1 MDSPRR
7 ILNPKWQSSGSSSA
21 SNEPRLGAEVGR
33 VPPHSEDAEKAVLG
47 SMLASPESV
56 TAAIQMLTSDTFYDP
71 RHAKIWRAMTEL
83 FERSAPIDL
92 VTVSEELKRR
102 NDFDTVGG
110 FSYLTSLDQYVTHAG
125 NVDAHAKIVLEKFT
139 LRRMIDV
146 SREIV
151 DSAYEQREEARVILD
166 SAEQKVF
173 EIANDQLRSG
183 FVPMNKLVLQGFSA
197 IEEYRQRKVHVTGTP
212 TGYYDLD
219 ELTAGFQKAD
229 FVVIAG
235 RPSMGKTSFALNI
248 AENVAVR
255 VKPKDRR
262 PVGVFSLEMSK
273 DALVQ
278 RMLCSL
284 ARVDIHK
291 IRRGYASAD
300 EYRRLQNAAAQLHEA
315 PIFIDDSAA
324 ITILEMRAKARRL
337 AASEGELGMIIVDYL
352 QLVRGPENAE
362 NRTQEISL
370 ISRSLKALAKEL
382 NTPVVALSQLSRAV
396 ETRGGAKRPMLS
408 DLRESGAIEQDAD
421 VVLFVYRPE
430 VYETEPEKKDGKA
443 EIIIAK
449 QRNGPI
455 GTVDLAFLAECTRF
469 ESLRELPA
477 PPPTGGSA
485 FGGSSG
491 GAPNSGSQ
499 GPPTR

>member
-1 MDSPRR
+1 MEGSPRR
-7 ILNPKWQSSGSSSA
+7 VFKPKWAPTPEQ
-21 SNEPRLGAEVGR
+21 GAVVEGGR
-33 VPPHSEDAEKAVLG
+33 IPPHSDDAEKAVLG
-47 SMLASPESV
+47 SMLASPEAV
-56 TAAIQMLTSDTFYDP
+56 TAAIQQLTADTFYDP
-71 RHAKIWRAMTEL
+71 RHAKIWRAMTDL

-92 VTVSEELKRR
+92 VTVAEELKRR
-102 NDFDTVGG
+102 SDFDAVGG
-110 FSYLTSLDQYVTHAG
+110 FSYLTSLDQHVTHAG
-125 NVDAHAKIVLEKFT
+125 NVESHANIVLEKQT

-146 SREIV
+146 SRSIV
-151 DSAYEQREEARVILD
+151 DAAYEQKEDSRTLLD
-166 SAEQKVF
+166 NAEQRVF

-183 FVPMNKLVLQGFSA
+183 FVSMNKLVLQSFTS

-212 TGYYDLD
+212 SGYYDLD
-219 ELTAGFQKAD
+219 ELTAGFQKSD
-229 FVVIAG
+229 LVVIAG

-255 VKPKDRR
+255 AKPKDRR

-300 EYRRLQNAAAQLHEA
+300 EYRRLQNSAAQLHEA
-315 PIFIDDSAA
+315 PIWIDDTAA
-324 ITILEMRAKARRL
+324 ISILEMRAKARRL
-337 AASEGELGMIIVDYL
+337 AASEGQLGMIIVDYL
-352 QLVRGPENAE
+352 QLVHGPGSAE
-362 NRTQEISL
+362 NRQQEISL

-382 NTPVVALSQLSRAV
+382 ETPIVALSQLSRAV
-396 ETRGGAKRPMLS
+396 ETRGGAKLPMLS

-443 EIIIAK
+443 EIIVAK

-455 GTVDLAFLAECTRF
+455 GTVDLAFLSECTRF
-469 ESLRELPA
+469 ESLRELP
-477 PPPTGGSA
+477 PP
-485 FGGSSG
+485 
-491 GAPNSGSQ
+491 SQ
-499 GPPTR
+499 PPR

>member
-1 MDSPRR
+1 MEASPRR
-7 ILNPKWQSSGSSSA
+7 IVKQSWAPPG
-21 SNEPRLGAEVGR
+21 GAGAVADGAR
-33 VPPHSEDAEKAVLG
+33 IPPHSDDAEKAVLG
-47 SMLASPESV
+47 SMLASPEAV
-56 TAAIQMLTSDTFYDP
+56 TAAIQQLTADTFYDP
-71 RHAKIWRAMTEL
+71 RHAKIWRAMTDL

-92 VTVSEELKRR
+92 VTVAEELKRR
-102 NDFDTVGG
+102 GDFDAVGG
-110 FSYLTSLDQYVTHAG
+110 FSYLTSLDQHVTHAG
-125 NVDAHAKIVLEKFT
+125 NVESHAKIVLEKQT

-146 SREIV
+146 SRSIV
-151 DSAYEQREEARVILD
+151 DAAYEQKEDSRTLLD
-166 SAEQKVF
+166 SAEQRVF

-183 FVPMNKLVLQGFSA
+183 FVSMNKLVLQSFTS

-212 TGYYDLD
+212 SGYYDLD
-219 ELTAGFQKAD
+219 ELTAGFQKSD
-229 FVVIAG
+229 LVVIAG

-255 VKPKDRR
+255 AKPKDRR

-315 PIFIDDSAA
+315 PIWIDDTAA
-324 ITILEMRAKARRL
+324 ISILEMRAKARRL
-337 AASEGELGMIIVDYL
+337 AASEGQLGMIVVDYL
-352 QLVRGPENAE
+352 QLVHGPDSAE
-362 NRTQEISL
+362 NRQQEIST

-382 NTPVVALSQLSRAV
+382 ETPIVALSQLSRAV

-430 VYETEPEKKDGKA
+430 VYETEPEKRDGKA
-443 EIIIAK
+443 EIIVAK

-455 GTVDLAFLAECTRF
+455 GTVDLAFLSECTRF

-477 PPPTGGSA
+477 P
-485 FGGSSG
+485 
-491 GAPNSGSQ
+491 
-499 GPPTR
+499 GPPPR

>member
-1 MDSPRR
+1 MEGSPRR
-7 ILNPKWQSSGSSSA
+7 AFKPKWSPSAVAEENGGSDT
-21 SNEPRLGAEVGR
+21 GR
-33 VPPHSEDAEKAVLG
+33 VPPHSDDAEKAVLG
-47 SMLASPESV
+47 SMLASPDAV
-56 TAAIQMLTSDTFYDP
+56 TGAIEILATDAFYDP

-92 VTVSEELKRR
+92 VTVAEELKRR
-102 NDFDTVGG
+102 NDFEAVGG
-110 FSYLTSLDQYVTHAG
+110 YSYLTSLDQYVTHAG
-125 NVDAHAKIVLEKFT
+125 NVESHAKIVQEKQT

-146 SREIV
+146 SRSIV
-151 DSAYEQREEARVILD
+151 DAAYEQKEEARVLLD
-166 SAEQKVF
+166 SAEQRVF
-173 EIANDQLRSG
+173 EIANDQMRSG

-219 ELTAGFQKAD
+219 EMTAGFQKSD

-255 VKPKDRR
+255 TKPKDRR

-300 EYRRLQNAAAQLHEA
+300 EYRRLQNSAAQLHEA
-315 PIFIDDSAA
+315 PLWIDDTAA
-324 ITILEMRAKARRL
+324 ITILEMRAKSRRL
-337 AASEGELGMIIVDYL
+337 ASAEGPLGMIIVDYL
-352 QLVRGPENAE
+352 QLVRGPESAE
-362 NRTQEISL
+362 NRQQEIST

-382 NTPVVALSQLSRAV
+382 ETPVVALSQLSRAV

-455 GTVDLAFLAECTRF
+455 GTVDLAFLSECTRF
-469 ESLRELPA
+469 ESLRELPPAA
-477 PPPTGGSA
+477 PPPGL
-485 FGGSSG
+485 
-491 GAPNSGSQ
+491 
-499 GPPTR
+499 PPR

>member
-1 MDSPRR
+1 MEASPRR
-7 ILNPKWQSSGSSSA
+7 IVKQSWSA
-21 SNEPRLGAEVGR
+21 PHAGEGAVADGAR
-33 VPPHSEDAEKAVLG
+33 IPPHSDDAEKAVLG
-47 SMLASPESV
+47 SMLASPEAV
-56 TAAIQMLTSDTFYDP
+56 TAAIQQLTAEAFYDP
-71 RHAKIWRAMTEL
+71 RHAKIWRAMTDL

-92 VTVSEELKRR
+92 VTVAEELKRR
-102 NDFDTVGG
+102 GDFDAIGG
-110 FSYLTSLDQYVTHAG
+110 FSYLTSLDQHVTHAG
-125 NVDAHAKIVLEKFT
+125 NVESHAKIVLEKQT

-146 SREIV
+146 SRSIV
-151 DSAYEQREEARVILD
+151 DAAYEQKEDSRTLLD
-166 SAEQKVF
+166 SAEQRVF

-183 FVPMNKLVLQGFSA
+183 FVSMNKLVLQSFSS

-212 TGYYDLD
+212 SGYYDLD
-219 ELTAGFQKAD
+219 ELTAGFQKSD
-229 FVVIAG
+229 LVVIAG

-255 VKPKDRR
+255 AKPKDRR

-300 EYRRLQNAAAQLHEA
+300 EYRRLQNSAAQLHEA
-315 PIFIDDSAA
+315 PIWIDDTAA
-324 ITILEMRAKARRL
+324 ISILEMRAKARRL
-337 AASEGELGMIIVDYL
+337 AASEGQLGMIIVDYL
-352 QLVRGPENAE
+352 QLVHGPEQAE
-362 NRTQEISL
+362 NRQQEIST

-382 NTPVVALSQLSRAV
+382 ETPIVALSQLSRAV

-443 EIIIAK
+443 EIIVAK

-455 GTVDLAFLAECTRF
+455 GTVDLAFLSECTRF

-477 PPPTGGSA
+477 PGQPP
-485 FGGSSG
+485 
-491 GAPNSGSQ
+491 
-499 GPPTR
+499 R

>member
-7 ILNPKWQSSGSSSA
+7 ILNPKWQSPP
-21 SNEPRLGAEVGR
+21 EPRLGQEVGR

-47 SMLASPESV
+47 SMLASPEAV
-56 TAAIQMLTSDTFYDP
+56 TSAIQLLSADAFYDP
-71 RHAKIWRAMTEL
+71 RHAKIWRAITEM
-83 FERSAPIDL
+83 FERSVPVDL
-92 VTVSEELKRR
+92 VTISDELKRR
-102 NDFDTVGG
+102 NEFETVGG
-110 FSYLTSLDQYVTHAG
+110 FSYLTSLDQYVTHPG
-125 NVDAHAKIVLEKFT
+125 NIESHAKIVMEKAT
-139 LRRMIDV
+139 LRRMIEV
-146 SREIV
+146 SRGIV
-151 DSAYEQREEARVILD
+151 DAAYEQKEEARVILD
-166 SAEQKVF
+166 NAEQRVF

-183 FVPMNKLVLQGFSA
+183 FVSMNKLVLQGFTA

-219 ELTAGFQKAD
+219 ELTAGFQKSD
-229 FVVIAG
+229 FIVIAG

-255 VKPKDRR
+255 AKPKDRR

-273 DALVQ
+273 ESLVQ

-300 EYRRLQNAAAQLHEA
+300 EYRRLQNSAAQLHEA

-337 AASEGELGMIIVDYL
+337 AASEGQLGMIVVDYL
-352 QLVRGPENAE
+352 QLVRGSENSE

-370 ISRSLKALAKEL
+370 ISRSLEALAKEL
-382 NTPVVALSQLSRAV
+382 ATPVVALSQLSLAV

-443 EIIIAK
+443 EIIVAK

-455 GTVDLAFLAECTRF
+455 GTVDLAFLSECTRF
-469 ESLRELPA
+469 ESLRELP
-477 PPPTGGSA
+477 PSGPPTGFQGGGQ
-485 FGGSSG
+485 GGS
-491 GAPNSGSQ
+491 SQ
-499 GPPTR
+499 GPPQR